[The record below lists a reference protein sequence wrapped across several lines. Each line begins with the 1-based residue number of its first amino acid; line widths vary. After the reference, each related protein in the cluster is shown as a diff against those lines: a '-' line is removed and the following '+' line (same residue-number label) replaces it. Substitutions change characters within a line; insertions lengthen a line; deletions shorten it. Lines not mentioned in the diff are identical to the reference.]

1 MLAPPFSAVAHVR
14 QLLRPGQVKGVGSVP
29 VVYSESKRAEPEDQE
44 AGPVGAPGQWQ
55 CGRRGTPARQATYW
69 PRYRRNPISVYSDIA
84 TISEIMS

>member
-44 AGPVGAPGQWQ
+44 AGPVGAPGQWPVL
-55 CGRRGTPARQATYW
+55 PAGGGGAIADASAIMITSAKLRHPYI
-69 PRYRRNPISVYSDIA
+69 PILFSIG
-84 TISEIMS
+84 